1 MNDPTSLKPRLRLIG
16 RERRRRLSRQALRR
30 AAVEIA
36 GWAGVIAML
45 AQRQTVSTF
54 STFGDELDTAPLTAA
69 LLRVGCRLAL
79 PVVTGKGR
87 PLTFRRWRPGDPMG
101 TGPFGIRQPLD
112 TAPEEAPGL
121 LLVPLLAFDRRGF
134 RVGYGGGFYDRTLAA
149 ARAERRIVAIGLG
162 FACQEVARV
171 PTDRY
176 DQPVDMILTEA
187 GLVQSIGRYRATAVS
202 R

>member
-1 MNDPTSLKPRLRLIG
+1 MIDPTSLKRRLRLVG
-16 RERRRRLSRQALRR
+16 RARRRRLSHQARRR
-30 AAVEIA
+30 AAAEVA
-36 GWAGVIAML
+36 GWADVIAML
-45 AQRQTVSTF
+45 ARRRTVSTF
-54 STFGDELDTAPLTAA
+54 ATFGDELDTAPLTAA
-69 LLRVGCRLAL
+69 LLRQGCRLAL
-79 PVVTGKGR
+79 PVVGGRGR

-187 GLVQSIGRYRATAVS
+187 GLVQAIGRYRAAPLP

>member
-1 MNDPTSLKPRLRLIG
+1 
-16 RERRRRLSRQALRR
+16 
-30 AAVEIA
+30 
-36 GWAGVIAML
+36 ML
-45 AQRQTVSTF
+45 ARRGTVSTF

-69 LLRVGCRLAL
+69 LLRAGCRLAL
-79 PVVTGKGR
+79 PVVMGKAR
-87 PLTFRRWRPGDPMG
+87 PLTFRRWHPGDPMG

-112 TAPEEAPGL
+112 SAPEEAPGL
-121 LLVPLLAFDRRGF
+121 MLVPLLAFDRRGF

-149 ARAERRIVAIGLG
+149 ARAGRRIVAIGLG

-187 GLVQSIGRYRATAVS
+187 GLVQAIGRYRAAALS